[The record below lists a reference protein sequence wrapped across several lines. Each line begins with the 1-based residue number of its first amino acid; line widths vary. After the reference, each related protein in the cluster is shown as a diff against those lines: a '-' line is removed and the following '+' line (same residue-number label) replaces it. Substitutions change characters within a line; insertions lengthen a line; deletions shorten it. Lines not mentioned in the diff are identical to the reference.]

1 MTALALPGLLA
12 MMGATEC
19 EYFSTVTVPA
29 SDTYAPFTV
38 TRMFF
43 FGEEEIGAPIYR
55 ETDDPDAVFVIYPA
69 AIDGGG
75 VRTIEVR
82 HYLAVYCNDGPG
94 IEFLLAPM
102 RAEQPGGV
110 GQSASNGLFVYGDGI
125 TLGDYA
131 GFCDDGGGVDEIVYA
146 WTISAED
153 FAGNR
158 TSNGGGEVVYVP

>member
-1 MTALALPGLLA
+1 
-12 MMGATEC
+12 
-19 EYFSTVTVPA
+19 
-29 SDTYAPFTV
+29 
-38 TRMFF
+38 
-43 FGEEEIGAPIYR
+43 
-55 ETDDPDAVFVIYPA
+55 
-69 AIDGGG
+69 
-75 VRTIEVR
+75 
-82 HYLAVYCNDGPG
+82 
-94 IEFLLAPM
+94 M